1 MQFILQ
7 ATGQSPDLAA
17 IEQSIAALDPAVL
30 LDIDAAGQAV
40 RISTVV
46 TEDEL
51 LACLQQ
57 AGVRNGPQHLSRVPS
72 QCCGG
77 CGG

>member
-1 MQFILQ
+1 MQFILH
-7 ATGQSPDLAA
+7 AAADTSHLAA
-17 IEQSIAALDPAVL
+17 IENAIAALDPAVM
-30 LDIDAAGQAV
+30 LDADTSGYGI

-51 LACLQQ
+51 ISCLRKAGLEPEPQQ
-57 AGVRNGPQHLSRVPS
+57 LNRVPS
-72 QCCGG
+72 ECCGG